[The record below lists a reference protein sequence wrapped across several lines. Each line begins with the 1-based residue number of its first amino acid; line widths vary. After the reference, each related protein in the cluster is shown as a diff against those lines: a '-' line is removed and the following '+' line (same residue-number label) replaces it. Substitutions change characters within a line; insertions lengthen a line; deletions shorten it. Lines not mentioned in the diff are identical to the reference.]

1 MAVIQVR
8 HASLPGN
15 VVPLPGAALRP
26 VRQPRGAAARYRAAH
41 PWHGASIDPA
51 GAPDAMEGAFA
62 EALAMLALVDA
73 RGKLA
78 RAELGWCRA
87 AGDPDG
93 RSEYWRGIEA
103 DAYFARKRAAE
114 LLAQRPSPDAR
125 RLAQKVDALGVWG
138 MTDAT
143 AWGDMIR
150 EAVRRD
156 AERLGV
162 PVPRA
167 RRR

>member
-1 MAVIQVR
+1 MASAPLPPESAPVI
-8 HASLPGN
+8 
-15 VVPLPGAALRP
+15 PLPGAALRP

-41 PWHGASIDPA
+41 PWPGAAIDPA
-51 GAPDAMEGAFA
+51 GAPGALESAFA

-73 RGKLA
+73 RGNLA
-78 RAELGWCRA
+78 RAELGWCLA
-87 AGDPDG
+87 AGDPEG
-93 RSEYWRGIEA
+93 RAEYWRGIEA
-103 DAYFARKRAAE
+103 EAYFARKRAAE
-114 LLAQRPSPDAR
+114 LLANRPSPDAR
-125 RLAQKVDALGVWG
+125 RLALKVDALGVWG
-138 MTDAT
+138 MANET